1 MFCSPHMANL
11 SHTQVIYNR
20 IRFVLLVDND
30 GYNRGGTYQTIESP
44 IKQIFAKAHKYIGKY
59 CTMHTSLAPTTSVTT
74 TTFLERAIG
83 GLFFSSKRKTIRL
96 QHPLTR
102 LFLLNERR
110 VTSGINRSSQKLAV
124 SRGLGVLPEGGVV
137 CMISA
142 LGGGR
147 N

>member
-1 MFCSPHMANL
+1 MIMFCSPHMANL

-83 GLFFSSKRKTIRL
+83 GLFSLQNGKRSVYNT
-96 QHPLTR
+96 
-102 LFLLNERR
+102 LLLACFCL
-110 VTSGINRSSQKLAV
+110 TSG
-124 SRGLGVLPEGGVV
+124 G
-137 CMISA
+137 
-142 LGGGR
+142 
-147 N
+147 